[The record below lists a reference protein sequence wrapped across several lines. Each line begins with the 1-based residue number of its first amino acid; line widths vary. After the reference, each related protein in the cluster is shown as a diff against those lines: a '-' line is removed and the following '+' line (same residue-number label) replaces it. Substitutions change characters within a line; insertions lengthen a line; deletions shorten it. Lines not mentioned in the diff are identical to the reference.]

1 MNLIDTY
8 TTNTRLVD
16 ILQLISLSEKVRVR
30 GIGDNEYPVVA
41 TGTPKEI
48 ASKKEEWLRC
58 EVLSVTHEFS
68 ETELI
73 QIDVIPDLEG

>member
-30 GIGDNEYPVVA
+30 DIDDIEPPTVV

-48 ASKKEEWLRC
+48 AFEKEEWLRY
-58 EVLSVTHEFS
+58 EVLSVTHKFS
-68 ETELI
+68 ETELM
-73 QIDVIPDLEG
+73 QIDVIDEREE

>member
-16 ILQLISLSEKVRVR
+16 ILQLIPLSEKVRVR
-30 GIGDNEYPVVA
+30 DINDVEPPTVA

-48 ASKKEEWLRC
+48 AFEKEEWLLYK
-58 EVLSVTHEFS
+58 VLCVTREFS
-68 ETELI
+68 ETELM
-73 QIDVIPDLEG
+73 QIDIIGE

>member
-16 ILQLISLSEKVRVR
+16 ILQLISLDEKVRVR
-30 GIGDNEYPVVA
+30 DIDDIEPPTVV

-58 EVLSVTHEFS
+58 EVLSVTREFS
-68 ETELI
+68 ETELM
-73 QIDVIPDLEG
+73 QIDVIED

>member
-16 ILQLISLSEKVRVR
+16 ILQLISLDEKVRVR
-30 GIGDNEYPVVA
+30 DIDDIEPPTVV
-41 TGTPKEI
+41 TGAPKEI
-48 ASKKEEWLRC
+48 AFEKEGWLHY
-58 EVLSVTHEFS
+58 EVLNVTHKFS

-73 QIDVIPDLEG
+73 QIDIIPDWEE